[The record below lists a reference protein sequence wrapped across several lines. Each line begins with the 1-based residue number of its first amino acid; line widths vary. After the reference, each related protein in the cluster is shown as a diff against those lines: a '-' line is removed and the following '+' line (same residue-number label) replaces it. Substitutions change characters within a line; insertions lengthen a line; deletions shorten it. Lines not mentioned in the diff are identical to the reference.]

1 MAKYNNYF
9 EKTLDFI
16 NIYQELIDCHLVD
29 FITEKLWDKCLP
41 EKLKSELESI
51 NTNDDIWMESNATS
65 ELNDFIQLTR
75 SLSLESCP
83 AVICV
88 DDLLKLLPQVPSKE
102 QSIKNKFVEIKK
114 SQFMNTKKS
123 YEIDVLGKIIAEMAL
138 STRSLV
144 VDAGAGKGYL
154 STYLSEHFDVPV
166 LSIDSSQVCHK
177 GAINR
182 QEKIRKRKQSLTK
195 VRYVVEKLDDT
206 TDYNKIVKTHY
217 PDWNVNKNLIL
228 TGLHTCGMLVHSV
241 MKAFLHAKD
250 IHLLFVVPCCY
261 HLADESLSGRWIF
274 SKNARMLAQQSI
286 ERSRHNKHLS
296 PSLFYRAVLQIILHS
311 MGYYNTKV
319 GRGGPLDNFANY
331 AKWALSKIGIDN
343 KQIPSTHA
351 LQEIYQSYIHFESKL
366 HLFQILRIYT
376 SSVVEAAIMLDRI
389 VFLQNNA
396 QHSKIAIVRLF
407 DPTVSPRCYAIL
419 MMK

>member
-1 MAKYNNYF
+1 MAEYNNYF

-41 EKLKSELESI
+41 EKLKSELENI
-51 NTNDDIWMESNATS
+51 NINDDIWMESNTS
-65 ELNDFIQLTR
+65 PELSSFIQLTR
-75 SLSLESCP
+75 ALSLESCP

-102 QSIKNKFVEIKK
+102 PLIKNKFIDSK

-138 STRSLV
+138 STHSLV
-144 VDAGAGKGYL
+144 IDAGAGKGYL

-166 LSIDSSQVCHK
+166 LAIDSSQVCHK

-195 VRYVVEKLDDT
+195 TRYVVQELDET
-206 TDYNKIVKTHY
+206 TDYNKIVNTNY
-217 PDWNVNKNLIL
+217 PDWSVNRNLIL
-228 TGLHTCGMLVHSV
+228 TGLHTCGMLVHSI
-241 MKAFLHAKD
+241 MKASLYAKD
-250 IHLLFVVPCCY
+250 IRLLFVVPCCY

-274 SKNARMLAQQSI
+274 SKNAKMLAQQSI
-286 ERSRHNKHLS
+286 ERSRHKHLS

-319 GRGGPLDNFANY
+319 GRGGPLDNFADY

-343 KQIPSTHA
+343 KQIPSTCT
-351 LQEIYQSYIHFESKL
+351 LQEIYQSHIHFESKL
-366 HLFQILRIYT
+366 RLFQILRIYT
-376 SSVVEAAIMLDRI
+376 SSVVEAAIMLDKI
-389 VFLQNNA
+389 IFLQNNA

-419 MMK
+419 MIK

>member
-1 MAKYNNYF
+1 MAEYKNYF
-9 EKTLDFI
+9 EKTLNFI
-16 NIYQELIDCHLVD
+16 SIYQELIDCHLVD

-41 EKLKSELESI
+41 GKLKSELESI
-51 NTNDDIWMESNATS
+51 NTTDDIWMENNTSPELSN
-65 ELNDFIQLTR
+65 FIQLTR
-75 SLSLESCP
+75 SLSLESCS

-88 DDLLKLLPQVPSKE
+88 DDLLKLLPQFPSKE
-102 QSIKNKFVEIKK
+102 QSIKNKFIESK
-114 SQFMNTKKS
+114 SQLMNTKKS

-138 STRSLV
+138 STHSLV
-144 VDAGAGKGYL
+144 IDAGAGKGYL

-166 LSIDSSQVCHK
+166 LAIDSSQACHK

-195 VRYVVEKLDDT
+195 IRYVVQELDDT
-206 TDYNKIVKTHY
+206 TDYNKIVNTNY
-217 PDWNVNKNLIL
+217 PDWSVNRNLIL

-261 HLADESLSGRWIF
+261 HLTDESLSGRWIF

-286 ERSRHNKHLS
+286 ERSRLNKHFS
-296 PSLFYRAVLQIILHS
+296 PSLFYRAVLQVILHS

-319 GRGGPLDNFANY
+319 GSGGPLDNFPDY
-331 AKWALSKIGIDN
+331 AKWALSKIGVDN
-343 KQIPSTHA
+343 KQIPSTRA
-351 LQEIYQSYIHFESKL
+351 LQEIYQNHIHFKSKL
-366 HLFQILRIYT
+366 HLFQILRIYI

-389 VFLQNNA
+389 IFLQNNA
-396 QHSKIAIVRLF
+396 QHSKIAVVRLF
-407 DPTVSPRCYAIL
+407 DPTVSPRCYAIF
-419 MMK
+419 MIK